1 MSNDYLTILQLT
13 QPVTPD
19 RLDMAYQRSQ
29 LRFLRLTRRG
39 PLRFYRN
46 DLLTAV
52 QRAYKALKPSFG
64 PTDAKGSPQMLTT
77 RLSAQPLSLLARRV
91 ADQSQI
97 SNRPPVK
104 SAIKKGLFLS
114 DKTTAGHFGLS
125 PKQPEITST
134 DRKKQDQIEDQF
146 CREVIYRLE
155 GDLIRFDSRREL
167 LHLADNWSIPL
178 FQANLLIAQIVES
191 VRQNKLYLPSPAE
204 RKARPPHS
212 ATTTPTPTPA
222 LTLTQSPRLKG
233 LIITIA
239 LAALLAAI
247 ANALIIYFLSI

>member
-13 QPVTPD
+13 HPVTPD
-19 RLDMAYQRSQ
+19 RLDTAYQRSQ

-52 QRAYKALKPSFG
+52 QRAYKALKSSFA
-64 PTDAKGSPQMLTT
+64 PEGSPWMSAA
-77 RLSAQPLSLLARRV
+77 RLSARPLSLLARRV
-91 ADQSQI
+91 ADQRQKSD
-97 SNRPPVK
+97 RPPVK
-104 SAIKKGLFLS
+104 SSVKDGLLPF
-114 DKTTAGHFGLS
+114 DKTTAGRFGLP
-125 PKQPEITST
+125 PKQPELTST
-134 DRKKQDQIEDQF
+134 DRKKQNQVEDQF

-167 LHLADNWSIPL
+167 LRLADNWNIPL

-204 RKARPPHS
+204 RKTRPARS
-212 ATTTPTPTPA
+212 ATLTPTPA

-233 LIITIA
+233 LIITIG
-239 LAALLAAI
+239 LTALLAAI

>member
-13 QPVTPD
+13 HPVTPD

-29 LRFLRLTRRG
+29 LRFLRLTCRG

-91 ADQSQI
+91 ANQEQI
-97 SNRPPVK
+97 PNRPPVK
-104 SAIKKGLFLS
+104 SAIKNGVFLS
-114 DKTTAGHFGLS
+114 DKTAAGRFGLP

-134 DRKKQDQIEDQF
+134 NRKKQDQVEDQF

-167 LHLADNWSIPL
+167 LGLADNWNIPL

-204 RKARPPHS
+204 RKTRSPRS
-212 ATTTPTPTPA
+212 SIPTPA
-222 LTLTQSPRLKG
+222 LTQSPRLKG
-233 LIITIA
+233 LIITVA
-239 LAALLAAI
+239 LTALLAAI
-247 ANALIIYFLSI
+247 ANTLIIYFLSI

>member
-13 QPVTPD
+13 HPVTPD

-52 QRAYKALKPSFG
+52 QRAYKALKPSFD
-64 PTDAKGSPQMLTT
+64 PTDATN
-77 RLSAQPLSLLARRV
+77 RLPAKPLSLLARRV
-91 ADQSQI
+91 AGQRQI
-97 SNRPPVK
+97 SDRPPVK
-104 SAIKKGLFLS
+104 LSVKNGLLPS
-114 DKTTAGHFGLS
+114 DKTTAGRFGFP
-125 PKQPEITST
+125 PKQPELTST
-134 DRKKQDQIEDQF
+134 DRKKQDQTEDQF

-204 RKARPPHS
+204 RKTRPTRS
-212 ATTTPTPTPA
+212 TTPTSTPMPTPA
-222 LTLTQSPRLKG
+222 LTTPPAQSPRLKG
-233 LIITIA
+233 LIITVG
-239 LAALLAAI
+239 LTALLAAI
-247 ANALIIYFLSI
+247 ANALIIYFLST

>member
-13 QPVTPD
+13 HPVTPD

-52 QRAYKALKPSFG
+52 QRAYKALKSSFD
-64 PTDAKGSPQMLTT
+64 PTDATNCLPN
-77 RLSAQPLSLLARRV
+77 RPLSLLARRV
-91 ADQSQI
+91 AGQRQI
-97 SNRPPVK
+97 SDRPPVK
-104 SAIKKGLFLS
+104 LSVKNGLLPP

-125 PKQPEITST
+125 SKQPETTST
-134 DRKKQDQIEDQF
+134 DRKKQDQVEDQF

-155 GDLIRFDSRREL
+155 GDLIRFDSRRTL
-167 LHLADNWSIPL
+167 LRLADSWNIPL

-204 RKARPPHS
+204 RKARPTRS
-212 ATTTPTPTPA
+212 ATPTPTPA

-247 ANALIIYFLSI
+247 ANTLIIYFLSI

>member
-13 QPVTPD
+13 HPVTPD
-19 RLDMAYQRSQ
+19 RLDTAYQRSQ

-52 QRAYKALKPSFG
+52 RRAYKALKPSSDS
-64 PTDAKGSPQMLTT
+64 TSPA

-91 ADQSQI
+91 ADHRQI

-104 SAIKKGLFLS
+104 SAIKNGAFLS
-114 DKTTAGHFGLS
+114 DRTAVGYFGLP
-125 PKQPEITST
+125 PKQPEITSA
-134 DRKKQDQIEDQF
+134 DRKKQNQTEDQF

-167 LHLADNWSIPL
+167 LRLADNWNIPL

-204 RKARPPHS
+204 RKTRPTRS
-212 ATTTPTPTPA
+212 ATPTPA
-222 LTLTQSPRLKG
+222 LTKSPRLKG
-233 LIITIA
+233 LIITIG
-239 LAALLAAI
+239 LTALLAAI
-247 ANALIIYFLSI
+247 ANALIIYFLST